1 MTGQTTTP
9 GFPWVMTILLAF
21 AAIIYLTFVANLLGA
36 RSSDAAGRGMA
47 LGFAAIQGLALWLV
61 IGVLFAIAFYRGGM
75 PGYAMAAAIVFVP
88 WSGMAAGSA
97 TGLYMERHGE
107 WLIAV
112 PIVLPLLLI
121 LYAFWA
127 RFTGWHVAL
136 PPGPTTALLGGAVI
150 VLTLVPLVLTT
161 IEYMPNPERDAVREA
176 AVKAQEADYKKR
188 QEETEAAE
196 AAQFAK
202 LGPDSSL
209 RDYLEF
215 LPPGHTRFKDAV
227 AGARLVKTRNADAR
241 ALLNEGMI
249 GEMADLWDL
258 RVDPLVVCQ
267 AYGNALKAMA
277 NKVRRTEP
285 GFINAAIEIE
295 WQLPNIEWLVGAKC
309 DLGDALAEAE
319 TRIREVSDSS
329 RVTSIADRLGELRRQ
344 R

>member
-1 MTGQTTTP
+1 MTAQTTAP

-36 RSSDAAGRGMA
+36 RGSDAAGRGMA
-47 LGFAAIQGLALWLV
+47 LGFAAFQGLALWLI
-61 IGVLFAIAFYRGGM
+61 IGILFAIAFYRGAM

-88 WSGMAAGSA
+88 LSGIAAGSA

-112 PIVLPLLLI
+112 PIVLPLLLV

-127 RFTGWHVAL
+127 RFPGWHDAL
-136 PPGPTTALLGGAVI
+136 PSGATTAVLGGAVV
-150 VLTLVPLVLTT
+150 VLTAVPLVLTT
-161 IEYMPNPERDAVREA
+161 IEYMPNPERDAARA
-176 AVKAQEADYKKR
+176 AAAKAQEAEYERR
-188 QEETEAAE
+188 QREVEATE

-241 ALLNEGMI
+241 ALLDEGMI
-249 GEMADLWDL
+249 GELADLWDL
-258 RVDPLVVCQ
+258 RVDPLAVCQ
-267 AYGNALKAMA
+267 AYGNALKAIA
-277 NKVRRTEP
+277 NKIRRTEP
-285 GFINAAIEIE
+285 GFINAALEIE

-329 RVTSIADRLGELRRQ
+329 RVTGIADRLAELRKR
-344 R
+344 

>member
-1 MTGQTTTP
+1 MTAQTTAP
-9 GFPWVMTILLAF
+9 GFPWVMAILLAL
-21 AAIIYLTFVANLLGA
+21 AAIIYLTFAANLLGA
-36 RSSDAAGRGMA
+36 RGSDAAGRGMA
-47 LGFAAIQGLALWLV
+47 MGFAAIQGLVLWLV
-61 IGVLFAIAFYRGGM
+61 IGVLFAIAWFRGSM

-88 WSGMAAGSA
+88 LSAIAAASA
-97 TGLYMERHGE
+97 TGLYMERHGA

-112 PIVLPLLLI
+112 PLALPPLLA
-121 LYAFWA
+121 LYASWA
-127 RFTGWHVAL
+127 RFAGWHDAL
-136 PPGPTTALLGGAVI
+136 PSGPTTAILGGAV
-150 VLTLVPLVLTT
+150 VALTIVPLVLTT
-161 IEYMPNPERDAVREA
+161 IEYMPNPERDAAREA
-176 AVKAQEADYKKR
+176 AVKAQEEEYRKR
-188 QEETEAAE
+188 QEEAEAAE
-196 AAQFAK
+196 AARFAK

-241 ALLNEGMI
+241 TLLDEGMI
-249 GEMADLWDL
+249 GELADLWDL
-258 RVDPLVVCQ
+258 RVDPLAVCQ
-267 AYGNALKAMA
+267 AYGNALKVMA

-285 GFINAAIEIE
+285 GFIDAALDIE

-329 RVTSIADRLGELRRQ
+329 RLTGVAKRLAELRRQ

>member
-1 MTGQTTTP
+1 MTAQTTAP

-36 RSSDAAGRGMA
+36 RGSDAAGRGMA
-47 LGFAAIQGLALWLV
+47 LGFAAFQGLALWLV
-61 IGVLFAIAFYRGGM
+61 IGILFAIAFYRGSM

-88 WSGMAAGSA
+88 LSAIAAASA

-112 PIVLPLLLI
+112 PIALPPLLA

-127 RFTGWHVAL
+127 RFVGWHDAL
-136 PPGPTTALLGGAVI
+136 PSGPTTAILGGAVV
-150 VLTLVPLVLTT
+150 VLTIVPLVLTT
-161 IEYMPNPERDAVREA
+161 IEFMPNPERDAAREA
-176 AVKAQEADYKKR
+176 AVKAQEAEYKKR
-188 QEETEAAE
+188 QEEAEAAE
-196 AAQFAK
+196 AAQFSK

-209 RDYLEF
+209 RDYLEY

-249 GEMADLWDL
+249 GELADLWDL
-258 RVDPLVVCQ
+258 RVDPLAVCQ
-267 AYGNALKAMA
+267 AYGDALKGMA
-277 NKVRRTEP
+277 SKVSRSQRAY
-285 GFINAAIEIE
+285 ISAALDIE

-309 DLGDALAEAE
+309 DLGDALTEAE
-319 TRIREVSDSS
+319 TRIREVADSA
-329 RVTSIADRLGELRRQ
+329 RVTKIADRLGELRQ
-344 R
+344 RR